1 MFRRQSFRSIVE
13 IGGVGSGSSDV
24 ERSMKEEGLSY
35 ALCAEEFDSES
46 VSLIPYPPI
55 MAVRGT
61 TAGLLVRD
69 FSAVRATLAHC
80 GDHTI
85 TQAIRGEIQSA

>member
-1 MFRRQSFRSIVE
+1 
-13 IGGVGSGSSDV
+13 
-24 ERSMKEEGLSY
+24 MKEEGLSY

-46 VSLIPYPPI
+46 VSPILYPPI

-69 FSAVRATLAHC
+69 SSAVRATLVHC
-80 GDHTI
+80 ADHTI
-85 TQAIRGEIQSA
+85 TQRVIQSA